1 MAVHVI
7 VVDDQEP
14 FRVTAASVAEATE
27 GFELVGT
34 VETAEE
40 SVAAVAALA
49 PDLVPMDV
57 NLPGMDG
64 LAATRLL
71 RVSGAVSSVVLMSSY
86 DADRYADVATECG
99 AIGYL
104 TKVDLDPD
112 GLQAVWDRGRRRP
125 GPST

>member
-1 MAVHVI
+1 MKI
-7 VVDDQEP
+7 E
-14 FRVTAASVAEATE
+14 VTWASTVSPAPDGASARTKP
-27 GFELVGT
+27 GT
-34 VETAEE
+34 SETAEE
-40 SVAAVAALA
+40 SIAAVAALA

-86 DADRYADVATECG
+86 DADHYADVATECG